1 MSISAIKNI
10 LTLHGIN
17 YSEENNRI
25 LAEENYTFEGSLYTD
40 LVDVT
45 DWSRKEILIWLG
57 Y

>member
-1 MSISAIKNI
+1 MSINAIKNI

-25 LAEENYTFEGSLYTD
+25 IAEENYTFEGNLYTD

-45 DWSRKEILIWLG
+45 DWSRKKLIVWLG